1 MEAKEGRRKSRWK
14 KKKKFMTLLP
24 DSLSVFLYHTQ
35 HTHTHTQL
43 ISSCGKLKF
52 CSPFFT
58 LYLCIHSLCFIALQ
72 FALMAKYVFY
82 HVDYMLEC
90 VFSLHGYINRHE
102 TSRHTHATGCSS
114 VLSLFSH
121 MSDSSGPKGMRP
133 MWMRLGSN
141 LEFRV

>member
-14 KKKKFMTLLP
+14 KKKVYDAPSRF
-24 DSLSVFLYHTQ
+24 SLSFSITHN
-35 HTHTHTQL
+35 THTHTEL
-43 ISSCGKLKF
+43 ISICGKLKF

-72 FALMAKYVFY
+72 FALMAKYVLY
-82 HVDYMLEC
+82 HIDCMLEC
-90 VFSLHGYINRHE
+90 VFSLHGDINRHE